1 MLCFE
6 WDLDI
11 LEFVVEYT
19 ASDVPDSV
27 VFGVLPEQRGRFLQQ
42 GGREV
47 FLVDLSLSQLF
58 VFPKCTIIVRLSVSL
73 RPKSYTARSPS
84 ILFVVPPHSAV
95 LAWRLVVHRA
105 VAKWISCLE
114 QSWCYLHS
122 WWSWNILNSSR
133 GPQMDHEKHRTG
145 SNWVNRK
152 AGLQKWKEVRRRSD

>member
-1 MLCFE
+1 M
-6 WDLDI
+6 DI

-105 VAKWISCLE
+105 VAK
-114 QSWCYLHS
+114 
-122 WWSWNILNSSR
+122 
-133 GPQMDHEKHRTG
+133 
-145 SNWVNRK
+145 
-152 AGLQKWKEVRRRSD
+152 